1 MYNRYNF
8 NQFIA
13 RHFKVPADIEIG
25 IQEIATLLGINK
37 TGMWIVGGAV
47 RRTIKGEFEVKSDYD
62 IAFASHSDVAKA
74 EAALT
79 EDGYKLKWH
88 NTMCRTFVKD
98 KRTVQLL
105 IGTFY
110 KTVEDCLDTFDFT
123 VCQFGYDGEELIYCP
138 LALYDL
144 GRNALVPNKISFA
157 VASLRRM
164 FKYQEQGYR
173 ICTGGMTNFLTQCK
187 TLDITAI
194 TEYID

>member
-1 MYNRYNF
+1 MYNRIKLSD
-8 NQFIA
+8 FIT
-13 RHFKVPADIEIG
+13 RHFKVQQSDLPIEEIG
-25 IQEIATLLGINK
+25 ELVGVSKN
-37 TGMWIVGGAV
+37 GPWCVGGAV

-62 IAFASHSDVAKA
+62 IAFASHADVTKA
-74 EAALT
+74 DAALI

-88 NTMCRTFVKD
+88 NKMCQTYVKD

-110 KTVEDCLDTFDFT
+110 KTIEDCLETFDFT
-123 VCQFGYDGEELIYCP
+123 VCQFGYDGEDLVYSP

-144 GRNALVPNKISFA
+144 GRSALVPNKITFA

-164 FKYQEQGYR
+164 LKYKEQGYD
-173 ICTGGMTNFLTQCK
+173 ICNGGLTNFLNQCK
-187 TLDITAI
+187 TLDITAV